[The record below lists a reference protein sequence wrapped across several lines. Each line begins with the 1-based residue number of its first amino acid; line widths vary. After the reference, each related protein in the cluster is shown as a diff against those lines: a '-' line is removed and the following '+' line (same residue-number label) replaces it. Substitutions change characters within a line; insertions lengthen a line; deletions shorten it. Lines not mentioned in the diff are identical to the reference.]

1 LLTVYLLRRTKDEG
15 GDLLRN
21 QELQDYIGFELYTE
35 LPDHAWFLV
44 TTDFTE
50 ATADPARYDALII
63 PGGRF
68 VESLVAEDGGGAVG
82 LVKAFAGGRRPIVL
96 TSHSQLLLTAAGTMA
111 GVWCSVFFS
120 LRLIIELTGGRW
132 VEPDPFEMCVLT
144 GTCSRQS
151 AGPHTPS

>member
-96 TSHSQLLLTAAGTMA
+96 TSHSQLLLTAAGTRSL
-111 GVWCSVFFS
+111 VLRVF
-120 LRLIIELTGGRW
+120 
-132 VEPDPFEMCVLT
+132 
-144 GTCSRQS
+144 
-151 AGPHTPS
+151 